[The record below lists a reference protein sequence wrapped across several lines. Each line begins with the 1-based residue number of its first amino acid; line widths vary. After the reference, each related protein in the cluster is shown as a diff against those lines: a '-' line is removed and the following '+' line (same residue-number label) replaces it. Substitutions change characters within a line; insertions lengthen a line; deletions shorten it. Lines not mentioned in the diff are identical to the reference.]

1 MVAKSKTS
9 SKIIQNEM
17 KNYHRDTESTE
28 KTAIY
33 NHPKKDIVPHF
44 LDEKN
49 SVVSVP
55 LW

>member
-9 SKIIQNEM
+9 SKIIQNKM
-17 KNYHRDTESTE
+17 KNHHRDTESTE
-28 KTAIY
+28 KTAISI
-33 NHPKKDIVPHF
+33 HPKKDRVPRF

-49 SVVSVP
+49 SVFSVS